1 MQLQIL
7 GENNCIPQR
16 THIALD
22 TCVFINAFKNPDS
35 FKDLFEFFDH
45 NNNPLTTTIL
55 NYFEFSKGNDT
66 LVDFGVAK
74 DWFDRIIKDFLYP
87 VRLLEEE
94 AEKIKL
100 IYRKDGQKLKITD
113 LFLAALAKKHKN
125 DMLIMTKDHGDFIKD
140 LFDIQAYM
148 PYVHKSQVEL
158 YCFYRF
164 SEDKYFKKLEK
175 LERTKRI

>member
-35 FKDLFEFFDH
+35 FKDLF
-45 NNNPLTTTIL
+45 
-55 NYFEFSKGNDT
+55 
-66 LVDFGVAK
+66 
-74 DWFDRIIKDFLYP
+74 
-87 VRLLEEE
+87 
-94 AEKIKL
+94 
-100 IYRKDGQKLKITD
+100 
-113 LFLAALAKKHKN
+113 
-125 DMLIMTKDHGDFIKD
+125 
-140 LFDIQAYM
+140 DIQAYM

-164 SEDKYFKKLEK
+164 SEDKYFNKLEK
-175 LERTKRI
+175 LERTKRSKLYLKMFLGAIRLICEVR